1 MILSNMVKTKNAV
14 GKTEWLCNLCGKKG
28 THKRSIMIH
37 VETHLDLAEQ
47 QCPYC
52 EKRSKTREALRV
64 HIKDYHKKKGEV
76 YVAQ

>member
-28 THKRSIMIH
+28 AHKRPIMIH

-47 QCPYC
+47 KCPYC

-64 HIKDYHKKKGEV
+64 HIKDYHKKKGEF
-76 YVAQ
+76 YFAQ